1 MKKNLLLLLTIVLLT
16 GCRTVSN
23 QEQSTT
29 YHRLE
34 TMMERMDSV
43 IHSRQQVQQDSVWH
57 ETVIRQ
63 LEHIKERNDT
73 SRVVVVDSAG
83 RVVKETVTI
92 IRERDATSE
101 NDRLEREGLIHR
113 LEKADSTLVVMQSKL
128 AYSDSLLQA
137 STKVKTI
144 EEKTPWYKQLFST
157 LKNILLGVIIGM
169 VLLVMLI
176 AATKKHWTKL
186 INTK

>member
-1 MKKNLLLLLTIVLLT
+1 
-16 GCRTVSN
+16 
-23 QEQSTT
+23 
-29 YHRLE
+29 
-34 TMMERMDSV
+34 
-43 IHSRQQVQQDSVWH
+43 
-57 ETVIRQ
+57 
-63 LEHIKERNDT
+63 
-73 SRVVVVDSAG
+73 
-83 RVVKETVTI
+83 
-92 IRERDATSE
+92 
-101 NDRLEREGLIHR
+101 

-176 AATKKHWTKL
+176 AATKKHWNKL